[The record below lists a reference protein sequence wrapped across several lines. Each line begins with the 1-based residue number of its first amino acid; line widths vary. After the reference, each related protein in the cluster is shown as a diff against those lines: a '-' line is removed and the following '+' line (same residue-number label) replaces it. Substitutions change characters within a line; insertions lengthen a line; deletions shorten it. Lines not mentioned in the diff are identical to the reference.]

1 MESATQVKP
10 GSAPAESPSPPIVV
24 RLRPVLELT
33 DEQFFQLAGLNRE
46 LRLELTA
53 EGELIVMPPTG
64 GETGR
69 RNIRIASR
77 LDLWSEQDGTGIA
90 FDSSTGYVL
99 PNGAKRSPD
108 ASWVER
114 ARLAALT
121 AEQRRKFLPLCPDF
135 VVELR
140 SPTDRLRDVQAKM
153 EEYLDNG
160 ARLGWLLDPEE
171 RRVYVYRPGA
181 PVERLDAPQT
191 LSGDPVLPGFTLDL
205 REIRPEL

>member
-1 MESATQVKP
+1 M
-10 GSAPAESPSPPIVV
+10 
-24 RLRPVLELT
+24 RPVLELT

-53 EGELIVMPPTG
+53 EGELIVMPPAG
-64 GETGR
+64 WETGA
-69 RNIRIASR
+69 RNAKLTTR
-77 LDLWSEQDGTGIA
+77 LGLWAEQDGTGGA
-90 FDSSTGYVL
+90 ADSSAGYIL

-108 ASWVER
+108 ASWVPR

-121 AEQRRKFLPLCPDF
+121 AEQRRTFLPLCPDF
-135 VVELR
+135 VVEIR
-140 SPTDRLRDVQAKM
+140 SPTDCLRDVQAKM
-153 EEYLDNG
+153 EEYLANG

-205 REIRPEL
+205 REVWPGL